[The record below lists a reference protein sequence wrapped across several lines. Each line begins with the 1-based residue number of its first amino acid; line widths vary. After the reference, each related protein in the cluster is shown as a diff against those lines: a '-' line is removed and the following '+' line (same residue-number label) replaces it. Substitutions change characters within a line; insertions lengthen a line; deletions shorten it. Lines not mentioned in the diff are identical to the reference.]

1 MHGHWD
7 TSVPEDQI
15 VRLADDINRNG
26 YGLLEGCLSERD
38 LEPLRKLVQ
47 DSGYDPQGKY
57 ASLQDVR
64 NLGGTALAELPQSP
78 QFKTLCQRL
87 YELGTGSKPVQNGFY
102 QVFRCLSGP
111 VGQKNSY
118 IFHYDTYVLTVL
130 VPIIIPEDAP
140 RGDLLMFPN
149 ARPIRR
155 AYLHNLLDK
164 ALVDNPISRRIL
176 KFVAK
181 RRKFGAV
188 AINMRPGNLYFF
200 WGYRTIHA
208 NEPCDPAN
216 VRATALIHF
225 GDPHQGNRTRA
236 MLRNARRLKAA

>member
-7 TSVPEDQI
+7 ASVPEDQI
-15 VRLADDINRNG
+15 VRLADDINHKG
-26 YGLLEGCLSERD
+26 YGLLEGCLSESD
-38 LEPLRKLVQ
+38 LEAVRKLVH

-57 ASLQDVR
+57 ANLQDVR
-64 NLGGTALAELPQSP
+64 NLGGTALAELPQLP
-78 QFKTLCQRL
+78 QFKALCQRL
-87 YELGTGSKPVQNGFY
+87 CELGTGSKPIQSRFY
-102 QVFRCLSGP
+102 QVFRCLRGP

-155 AYLHNLLDK
+155 TYLHNLLDK
-164 ALVDNPISRRIL
+164 ALVDNPISRGIL

-181 RRKFGAV
+181 RRKFGAIAV
-188 AINMRPGNLYFF
+188 KMRPGNLYFF

-208 NEPCDPAN
+208 NEPCDPGN